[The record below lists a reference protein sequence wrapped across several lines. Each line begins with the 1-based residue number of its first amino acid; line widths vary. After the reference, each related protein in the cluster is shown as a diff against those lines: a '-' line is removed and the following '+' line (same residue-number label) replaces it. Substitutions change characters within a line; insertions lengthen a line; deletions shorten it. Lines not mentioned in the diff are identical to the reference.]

1 MIYAGESIPVLRGV
15 GSTVFGSTINQKGIL
30 YVSVTSIGAESALS
44 QIIHLVE
51 KAQMNKA
58 PIQAY
63 ADVIAGVFT
72 PCVLALSI
80 ATFTVWFVLAK
91 KHVLPVKW
99 YAEAGYGDD
108 PLLFSLLFA
117 ISVVVI
123 SCPCALGLAT
133 PTAIMVSSTFHFSV
147 SFMHTLIL

>member
-1 MIYAGESIPVLRGV
+1 MRGV
-15 GSTVFGSTINQKGIL
+15 GSTLFGSTINQKGVL
-30 YVSVTSIGAESALS
+30 YVRVTSIGADSALS

-72 PCVLALSI
+72 PVVLMLAI
-80 ATFTVWFVLAK
+80 TTFLVWFFLAK
-91 KHVLPVKW
+91 THRVPSSW
-99 YAEAGYGDD
+99 YEEAGYGSDA
-108 PLLFSLLFA
+108 LLFSLLFA

-133 PTAIMVSSTFHFSV
+133 PTAIMVCAV
-147 SFMHTLIL
+147 